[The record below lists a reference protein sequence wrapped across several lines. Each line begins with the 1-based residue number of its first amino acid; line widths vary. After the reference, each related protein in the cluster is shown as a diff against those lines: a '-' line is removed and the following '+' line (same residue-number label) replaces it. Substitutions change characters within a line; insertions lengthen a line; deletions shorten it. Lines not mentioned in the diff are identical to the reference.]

1 MLDMGD
7 YGAYVWSCYG
17 VVLAVLVLNVWLGKR
32 SLAQQVLH
40 ARRRVKVANS
50 ANSEPSS

>member
-17 VVLAVLVLNVWLGKR
+17 LTLAVLVLNVWLARR
-32 SLAQQVLH
+32 SLAGQVLH
-40 ARRRVKVANS
+40 AKRRLQI
-50 ANSEPSS
+50 NSESSS